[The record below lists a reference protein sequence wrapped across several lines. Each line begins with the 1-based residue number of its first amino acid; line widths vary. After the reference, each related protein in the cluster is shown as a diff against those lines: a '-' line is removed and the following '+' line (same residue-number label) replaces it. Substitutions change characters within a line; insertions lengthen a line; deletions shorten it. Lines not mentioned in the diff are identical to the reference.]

1 MVRGVVLVV
10 RYEQYGAVGELA
22 LLALSRIEKIL
33 GCQPVLGSGGAG
45 AGTHFNSALVRG
57 ERRGEDTNNKGF
69 KLDRC
74 GHIWGKNNRE
84 NKN

>member
-57 ERRGEDTNNKGF
+57 ER
-69 KLDRC
+69 
-74 GHIWGKNNRE
+74 WGKIQIIKDLNLIDAGTSVG
-84 NKN
+84 K